1 MIDAGGDVFFDERIV
16 FDLHGQGFVKDFQF
30 VHEEAGGDPDVVF
43 ISEVIAFGE
52 EPEGSVVFLS
62 GAVEQAEIEFSFDF
76 FSAG

>member
-1 MIDAGGDVFFDERIV
+1 M
-16 FDLHGQGFVKDFQF
+16 KDFQF